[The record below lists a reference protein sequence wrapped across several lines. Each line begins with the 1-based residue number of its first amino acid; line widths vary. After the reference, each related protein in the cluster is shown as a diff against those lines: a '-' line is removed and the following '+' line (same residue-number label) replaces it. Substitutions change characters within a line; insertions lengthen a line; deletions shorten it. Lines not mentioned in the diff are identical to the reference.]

1 MQLFQTV
8 PALLLLSTANAY
20 TLTFYVGSECN
31 SEELEVVNNV
41 GGTCL
46 STGLSGTNAQSVE
59 VTKEDSDSDNQ
70 EIAFHQS
77 DDCTGQTLTLTESGC
92 VNIDTAGLVANSY
105 RVDTA

>member
-46 STGLSGTNAQSVE
+46 VCSPDMN
-59 VTKEDSDSDNQ
+59 
-70 EIAFHQS
+70 
-77 DDCTGQTLTLTESGC
+77 TLHF
-92 VNIDTAGLVANSY
+92 
-105 RVDTA
+105 